1 MRLIDADALE
11 KRLEHLWNISDDSDF
26 ANKEVWHALSEAPTI
41 DAVPVVRCKDCKH
54 WKGIPSSN
62 FLEWCNYR
70 VMKTMAEFYCA
81 TGERREDGG

>member
-1 MRLIDADALE
+1 MEWIVEANDTEEMADG
-11 KRLEHLWNISDDSDF
+11 KF
-26 ANKEVWHALSEAPTI
+26 AVIREL
-41 DAVPVVRCKDCKH
+41 VRCKDCKY

-81 TGERREDGG
+81 TGERR